1 MSASPRP
8 IRSMTGF
15 ARVRK
20 TVPDGELLVSL
31 KSVNHRGLD
40 IRFHTSAELEPFENA
55 MRTLLGKRLFRGHV
69 DVRVALARTA
79 GSDSL
84 GLNRPLL
91 AAYLTAFRKASEEA
105 GIEAEPDLD
114 AALRVPGMLAE
125 PLALELGEEVRQAL
139 LSTLDEAVD
148 TLNGFREREG
158 GELAVDVR
166 SRIESIGA
174 SARRVEEIRSRAL
187 PLYHARLN
195 ERLAELLDK
204 AAIDPQRLAQ
214 ETALLADRSDI
225 GEELARLKIHASQL
239 EEMLDAGGEL
249 GKRMDFLLQEMQR
262 ETNTILSKTS
272 GIGELGLE
280 ITELALAAKADIEK
294 IREQTMNL
302 E

>member
-1 MSASPRP
+1 
-8 IRSMTGF
+8 MTGF
-15 ARVRK
+15 ARVRN

-69 DVRVALARTA
+69 DVRVTLVRTA

-91 AAYLTAFRKASEEA
+91 EAYLAAFREAREES
-105 GIEAEPDLD
+105 GIKAEPDLD

-125 PLALELGEEVRQAL
+125 PLAPELSEDVRKAL
-139 LSTLDEAVD
+139 LSALEEAVD
-148 TLNGFREREG
+148 ALNGFREREG
-158 GELAVDVR
+158 GELAVEVR

-174 SARRVEEIRSRAL
+174 SARHMEEIRSRAL
-187 PLYHARLN
+187 PLLQARLN
-195 ERLAELLDK
+195 ERLAELVEK
-204 AAIDPQRLAQ
+204 VSIDPQRLAQ
-214 ETALLADRSDI
+214 ETALLADRGDI

-239 EEMLDAGGEL
+239 SDMLDAGGEL
-249 GKRMDFLLQEMQR
+249 GKRMDFLLQEMHR

-272 GIGELGLE
+272 GVGELGLE
-280 ITELALAAKADIEK
+280 ITELALAAKAAIEK
-294 IREQTMNL
+294 IREQALNL